1 MKRFVLSVT
10 LLLFAYGLSAGVPT
24 VPAQPYPNHTIQ
36 LIIPGAA
43 GLMQDI
49 PGRVLSE
56 EVGKLI
62 KEQIVVVNKPGASM
76 TLGTDAVAK
85 SKKDGYTLLFTATA
99 PLVYPR
105 IFNPQSL
112 PYDPDKDLEPLGGRA
127 LISFTVTVQNSA
139 PWKTF
144 AELIDYARKNPEKLR
159 VGTPG
164 IETASNFD
172 LQIIQSLTGTQFIH
186 IPITKGP
193 AVSLLGG
200 HIEVVV
206 LPITEVMSYAEA
218 GKLRILLVSNK
229 MPELLPNVPTPRELG
244 YKQDLLPTWFGF
256 YGPSGLPEEVKTVLV
271 PAIEKA
277 IMNRELKAKLEKM
290 NFSVD
295 YKPPTE
301 MRRLITEEYDTV
313 SAIAKKLG
321 LGK

>member
-1 MKRFVLSVT
+1 MKRYVFVVA
-10 LLLFAYGLSAGVPT
+10 LFLVLCGWSMAVSPLQ
-24 VPAQPYPNHTIQ
+24 AQPYPNRSIQ
-36 LIIPGAA
+36 LVIPGAA

-49 PGRVLSE
+49 PGRLLSE

-62 KEQIVVVNKPGASM
+62 KQQIVVLNKPGASM

-105 IFNPQSL
+105 VFDPKSV
-112 PYDPDKDLEPLGGRA
+112 PYDPDKELEPLGGRA
-127 LISFTVTVQNSA
+127 LISFTVTVQENS

-144 AELIDYARKNPEKLR
+144 DELIDYAKKNPEKLR

-164 IETASNFD
+164 IETAANFD
-172 LQIIQSLTGTQFIH
+172 LQIIQNLTDTRFIH

-206 LPITEVMSYAEA
+206 LPITEVISYAEA
-218 GKLRILLVSNK
+218 KKLRILLVSNK
-229 MPELLPNVPTPRELG
+229 MPEIPSVPTPKELG
-244 YKQDLLPTWFGF
+244 YHQDLLPTWFGF
-256 YGPSGLPEEVKTVLV
+256 YGPSGMPEEVKKVLV
-271 PAIEKA
+271 PAIEQVIKNPEMKA
-277 IMNRELKAKLEKM
+277 RLEKM
-290 NFSVD
+290 HFVVD
-295 YKPPTE
+295 YKSPSE
-301 MRRLITEEYDTV
+301 MKKLVAEEYETV
-313 SAIAKKLG
+313 NGMAKKLG